1 MYRYKWLGLLLVLLY
16 VGLTAQAQE
25 HFPYNGMKQKKQF
38 TILIKNA
45 QIHASEE
52 LIENGSLLIKEGK
65 ISLVGKEFEA
75 PADALIMDFN
85 GEYHLYPGFV
95 ELFSDYGMPEPKDP
109 GEDQRLKPQM
119 LSGKDGAYSWNEA
132 IQTEFDAARQFS
144 VDEKKRKQMLDM
156 GITAA
161 LVHQKNGLSRGSAA
175 LVHLSE
181 AEHEA
186 LYKETVFHAMSFK
199 KGKSS
204 QDYPSSLM
212 GAIALLKQSELDA
225 QWIQQSGEKDL
236 SLERWNEL
244 SDLPLLFEVSNKWE
258 ALNALEIAE
267 FMEQDMLIK
276 GNNDEYQRWQEFKE
290 KKARLILPLTY
301 PEAMDISDPITLDY
315 ANYADMKHWELAP
328 YNAFILHEKGIP
340 FAFTTDGLKSEKE
353 LFKALRQLKDKGL
366 SEQDILEAFTATPAQ
381 WLGQETSLGAIREGA
396 MAHLL
401 ITNGN
406 LFEKGTEIVNSFIAG
421 KLQKD
426 DYDFLLPRS
435 GKYLLKADGFSDTL
449 ELYVEKGNM
458 HWLSLPDSNKYQI
471 ETGPARQLSFE
482 GPGRDSTQKLDY
494 FGHFSREKTD
504 GLAYNPEGGRLLWEA
519 NWLSELDAGA
529 EDAEKEDTVQFNP
542 LQQLIYPF
550 QAFGQSAPPSAQENL
565 VFRNC
570 TVWTNTDQ
578 SILENADVW
587 IRNGKKQAVGEDI
600 EAENATEIDG
610 TGQHLTSGIIDEHSH
625 IAIRKGVNEGTQ
637 NSSAEVSIADVINP
651 DDINIYRHLAG
662 GVVALQQLHGSANPI
677 GGQSSLI
684 KLRWGQSAEEMK
696 IKNIDGF
703 IKFALGENVK
713 QSNWGDRYRIRY
725 PQTRMGVEQVYEEY
739 FTRAREYEQKMQS
752 GEPYRK
758 DLELEAILEILNKE
772 RFITCHSYQQG
783 EINMLMKLAERYNFR
798 INTFTHVLEGYKIAD
813 KLAAHGAG
821 ASSFS
826 DWWAYKYEVIDA
838 IPYNAA
844 ILERMGVVTALN
856 SDDAEMGRRLN
867 QEAAKAVKY
876 GGVSEE
882 AAWKMVT
889 LNPAKLLHIDDR
901 TGTIAPGMDADL
913 VLWSHHPLSSY
924 ARAERTFVD
933 GIEYYNLEQHKKN
946 ELALQED
953 KRRLAEKMSSDKGP
967 KKKVQAKEERHYHCD
982 DIHDELKK

>member
-1 MYRYKWLGLLLVLLY
+1 MYRNNWFGILLVILS
-16 VGLTAQAQE
+16 VGLAEAQE

-38 TILIKNA
+38 NILIKNA
-45 QIHASEE
+45 QIHTPGE
-52 LIENGSLLIKEGK
+52 LIENGSLLIEEGR
-65 ISLVGKEFEA
+65 ITAVGREIES
-75 PADALIMDFN
+75 PADVLIMDFN
-85 GEYHLYPGFV
+85 GEYHIYPGFV

-109 GEDQRLKPQM
+109 GKDQRLKPQM
-119 LSGKDGAYSWNEA
+119 LSGKEGAYSWNEA
-132 IQTEFDAARQFS
+132 IQTEFDAALQFS
-144 VDEKKRKQMLDM
+144 VDEKKRKEMLDM
-156 GITAA
+156 GITSA

-175 LVHLSE
+175 LVHLSDSD
-181 AEHEA
+181 HEA
-186 LYKETVFHAMSFK
+186 LHEESVFHAMSFK

-236 SLERWNEL
+236 SLEAWNDL
-244 SDLPLLFEVSNKWE
+244 SKLPLLFEVSNKWE

-267 FMEQDMLIK
+267 FTGQDILIK
-276 GNNDEYQRWQEFKE
+276 GDNDEYQRWEEFKE
-290 KKARLILPLTY
+290 KEAQLILPLTY
-301 PEAMDISDPITLDY
+301 PEAMEIKDPIELDY

-328 YNAFILHEKGIP
+328 YNAFILREKGIP
-340 FAFTTDGLKSEKE
+340 FAFTTDGLKNEKE
-353 LFKALRQLKDKGL
+353 LLKALRLLKEKGL
-366 SEQDILEAFTATPAQ
+366 GEEKIVEALTATPAQ
-381 WLGQETSLGAIREGA
+381 WMGQEELLGVIQEGA

-406 LFEKGTEIVNSFIAG
+406 LFEKGSSIVNSLVSG

-426 DYDFLLPRS
+426 DYDFLLPRP
-435 GKYLLKADGFSDTL
+435 GQYLLKSNAFSDTL
-449 ELYVEKGNM
+449 ELHVDKGNM
-458 HWLSLPDSNKYQI
+458 HWLNPSDSSKYQI

-482 GPGRDSTQKLDY
+482 GPGRDSTEKLDY
-494 FGHFSREKTD
+494 IGHFNREETD
-504 GLAYNPEGGRLLWEA
+504 GLAYNPEGERILWEA
-519 NWLSELDAGA
+519 RWLSDLNPPE
-529 EDAEKEDTVQFNP
+529 EETEKEDTVQFDP

-550 QAFGQSAPPSAQENL
+550 QAYGQSAPPSKQENL

-570 TVWTNTDQ
+570 TVWTNTDEG
-578 SILENADVW
+578 ILENADVW
-587 IRNGKKQAVGEDI
+587 IQNGKIQAVGRGL
-600 EAENATEIDG
+600 EAEGAKEIDAA
-610 TGQHLTSGIIDEHSH
+610 GQHITSGIIDEHSH

-677 GGQSSLI
+677 GGQSSLM
-684 KLRWGQSAEEMK
+684 KLRWGRSAEEMK
-696 IKNIDGF
+696 IKNTDGF

-739 FTRAREYEQKMQS
+739 FTRAWEYEQKMQS
-752 GEPYRK
+752 GAPYRK

-783 EINMLMKLAERYNFR
+783 EINMLMKVAERYNFR
-798 INTFTHVLEGYKIAD
+798 INTFTHILEGYKIAD

-844 ILERMGVVTALN
+844 ILDRMGVVTALN

-876 GGVSEE
+876 GGISEE

-901 TGTIAPGMDADL
+901 TGSVASGMDADL
-913 VLWSHHPLSSY
+913 VLWSHHPLSSM
-924 ARAERTFVD
+924 ARAERTLVD
-933 GIEYYNLEQHKKN
+933 GIEYFNLEKHEKLEK
-946 ELALQED
+946 ALQAD
-953 KRRLAEKMSSDKGP
+953 KRRLADKMSADKGP
-967 KKKVQAKEERHYHCD
+967 KNKVQPREERHYHCD
-982 DIHDELKK
+982 DIHDELK

>member
-1 MYRYKWLGLLLVLLY
+1 MYRYKWFGLLLILSVSL
-16 VGLTAQAQE
+16 AQAQE

-38 TILIKNA
+38 KILIRNA
-45 QIHASEE
+45 QIHTPGE
-52 LIENGSLLIKEGK
+52 LMENGNLLLEDGK
-65 ISLVGKEFEA
+65 IAAIGMELEA

-85 GEYHLYPGFV
+85 GEYHIYPGFI
-95 ELFSDYGMPEPKDP
+95 ELFSDYGMPKPKDP
-109 GEDQRLKPQM
+109 GKDQRLKPQM
-119 LSGKDGAYSWNEA
+119 LSGKEGAYSWNEA
-132 IQTEFDAARQFS
+132 IQTEFDAARHFS
-144 VDEKKRKQMLDM
+144 VDEKKRQKLLDM

-175 LVHLSE
+175 LVNLSE
-181 AEHEA
+181 ADHEA
-186 LYKETVFHAMSFK
+186 LHEESVFHAMSFK

-225 QWIQQSGEKDL
+225 QWIKQSGEKDL
-236 SLERWNEL
+236 SLEAWNEL
-244 SDLPLLFEVSNKWE
+244 SEWPLLFEVSNKWE

-267 FMEQDMLIK
+267 FTGQEIIIK
-276 GNNDEYQRWQEFKE
+276 GNNDEYQRWEEFKE
-290 KKARLILPLTY
+290 KEARLILPLNY
-301 PEAMDISDPITLDY
+301 PEAMDINDPIMLDY

-328 YNAFILHEKGIP
+328 YNAFILNEKGIP
-340 FAFTTDGLKSEKE
+340 FSFTMDGLKNEKE
-353 LFKALRQLKDKGL
+353 LLKALRQLKANGL
-366 SEQDILEAFTATPAQ
+366 NEEKIIEALSATPAK
-381 WLGQETSLGAIREGA
+381 WIGQEENLGAIQEGA

-406 LFEKGTEIVNSFIAG
+406 MFEKGTAIINSIVSG

-435 GKYLLKADGFSDTL
+435 GKYLLNTDGFSDTL
-449 ELYVEKGNM
+449 ELHVEKGKM
-458 HWLSLPDSNKYQI
+458 HWLSLSDSSKYDI
-471 ETGPARQLSFE
+471 NPGAARQLSFE
-482 GPGRDSTQKLDY
+482 GPGRDSTEKLDY
-494 FGHFSREKTD
+494 IGHFRRD
-504 GLAYNPEGGRLLWEA
+504 RINGVAYHPEGARMLWEA
-519 NWLSELDAGA
+519 NWLSELNPGE
-529 EDAEKEDTVQFNP
+529 EDTEQEEEEKEEFDP
-542 LQQLIYPF
+542 LQHLIYPF
-550 QAFGQSAPPSAQENL
+550 QAFGQSAPPAKQENL

-578 SILENADVW
+578 GILENADVW
-587 IRNGKKQAVGEDI
+587 IRNGKIQAVGEDI

-610 TGQHLTSGIIDEHSH
+610 TGKHLTSGIIDEHSH

-684 KLRWGQSAEEMK
+684 KLRWGKSAEEMK

-739 FTRAREYEQKMQS
+739 FTRAREYEQKMKS
-752 GEPYRK
+752 GEPFRK
-758 DLELEAILEILNKE
+758 DLELETILEILNRE

-783 EINMLMKLAERYNFR
+783 EINMLMKLAEGYDFR

-844 ILERMGVVTALN
+844 ILDRMGVVTALN

-901 TGTIAPGMDADL
+901 TGSVDPGMDADL
-913 VLWSHHPLSSY
+913 VLWSRHPLSSM
-924 ARAERTFVD
+924 ARAERTLID
-933 GIEYYNLEQHKKN
+933 GVEYFNLETYEKLEK
-946 ELALQED
+946 ALKAD
-953 KRRLAEKMSSDKGP
+953 KRRLAEKMSADKGP
-967 KKKVQAKEERHYHCD
+967 KKKVQPKEERHYHCD
-982 DIHDELKK
+982 DIHDELK